1 VRRGQ
6 PHLQS
11 SQPSASHSEA
21 ATGFMVAALVLA
33 EAAGLAYFEALVVE
47 SPLAI
52 LWQWRSQS
60 LSL

>member
-1 VRRGQ
+1 
-6 PHLQS
+6 
-11 SQPSASHSEA
+11 
-21 ATGFMVAALVLA
+21 MVAALVLA

-52 LWQWRSQS
+52 LWQWPSQS